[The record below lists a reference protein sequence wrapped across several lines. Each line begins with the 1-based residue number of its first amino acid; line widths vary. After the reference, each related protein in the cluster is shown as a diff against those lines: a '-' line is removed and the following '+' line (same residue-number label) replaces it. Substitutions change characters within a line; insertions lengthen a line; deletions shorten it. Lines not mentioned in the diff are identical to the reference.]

1 MGLYVTQDKDTY
13 PMLQLFMNTVK
24 HNKINKLI
32 IESLLSYTK
41 VVFNINLFTKADIKR
56 SVLILGRAH
65 CF

>member
-41 VVFNINLFTKADIKR
+41 VVFKY
-56 SVLILGRAH
+56 
-65 CF
+65 